1 MPEGEAPLV
10 TEDDGD
16 ECLHCVIV
24 DMVEERLAAGHAG
37 VGDLAALIAESLVD
51 VVLRVPVQ
59 EQATLLAHT
68 LAALGDLFLRKSG
81 VDMDGP
87 RSTH

>member
-1 MPEGEAPLV
+1 
-10 TEDDGD
+10 
-16 ECLHCVIV
+16 VIV
-24 DMVEERLAAGHAG
+24 GMVEERLEPGHAE

-59 EQATLLAHT
+59 EQAALLAHT
-68 LAALGDLFLRKSG
+68 IAALGDLFLQKSG
-81 VDMDGP
+81 VVMGGP